1 MFDIINRIFG
11 KESVSSKEI
20 ASERLRLVLVHDRA
34 SMSTD
39 IIETLKEELI
49 KVIQNYMDIDTES
62 LCVNIEN
69 EDNSVALVANIPIIG
84 IRRGEGLV
92 QRIS

>member
-1 MFDIINRIFG
+1 MFDIISRIFG
-11 KESVSSKEI
+11 KDSVSSKEI

-39 IIETLKEELI
+39 IIEMLKEELI
-49 KVIQNYMDIDTES
+49 RVIQNYMDIDTEN

-69 EDNSVALVANIPIIG
+69 EENSVALVANIPIIS
-84 IRRGEGLV
+84 IKRGEGLIEP
-92 QRIS
+92 IS